1 MPRDFALSR
10 LGAVTK
16 PLVMQKLLARLWVH
30 ITFRRRVHLATVFA
44 LMCAVSFV
52 EVISIGAVLPF
63 LSALTAPERTFD
75 HPYAQSL
82 IHFLGLEQPSQLLL
96 PLTALFAG
104 AALLSGVLRLALYWG
119 QTRLSYA
126 IGADFGSNIYR
137 RTLYQPY
144 IVHLNRN
151 SSEVI
156 SAISTKADNI
166 VYSTLMPILVVLS
179 SSMMLTAI
187 FVTLIVLEP
196 TMALTAMFGFGSIY
210 GFTIVITKS
219 RLTIY
224 SRVISQEQTSIV
236 KTLQEALGGIRDVL
250 IDGTQ
255 AIYCSIYRNADQRL
269 RKAQSSVVMI
279 GGAPRYA
286 VEALGMVVIAVLAY
300 FLASRPQG
308 IDSAIPIMGALA
320 LGAQRMLPVLQ
331 QGYSSWSTL
340 RSGLGSLED
349 AVSLLDQPLPE
360 YADVPPA
367 SPLPFREQIS
377 LDQVC
382 YRYGDDL
389 PWVLRDVS
397 LNIPK
402 GSKVGFI
409 GTTGGG
415 KSTILDIVMGL
426 LAPTS
431 GVMKIDGQSV
441 NEKNARGWQA
451 HIAHVP
457 QAIFLADASIAENIA
472 FGVSPL
478 LIDLDRVKR
487 AARQAQI
494 DQTIEGWTDQYNTFV
509 GERGVRLSGG
519 QRQRIGI
526 ARALY
531 KNVDVL
537 ILDEATSALDGDT
550 EHAVMS
556 ALSSINQDITVL
568 MVAHRLSTLRD
579 CTHIVELANG
589 KVQRMGSYAEV
600 VDSKTV

>member
-1 MPRDFALSR
+1 M
-10 LGAVTK
+10 
-16 PLVMQKLLARLWVH
+16 
-30 ITFRRRVHLATVFA
+30 
-44 LMCAVSFV
+44 
-52 EVISIGAVLPF
+52 
-63 LSALTAPERTFD
+63 
-75 HPYAQSL
+75 HPYARPLVQ
-82 IHFLGLEQPSQLLL
+82 FLQLDQPSQLLM
-96 PLTALFAG
+96 PLTALFAA
-104 AALLSGVLRLALYWG
+104 AALLSGALRLVLHWG

-126 IGADFGSNIYR
+126 IGADFASSIYR
-137 RTLYQPY
+137 RTLYQSY

-156 SAISTKADNI
+156 SAISTKADSI

-179 SSMMLTAI
+179 SCLILTTI
-187 FVTLIVLEP
+187 LTTLIVLEP
-196 TMALTAMFGFGSIY
+196 TIALAAMLGFGSIY
-210 GFTIVITKS
+210 GFTILVTKS
-219 RLTIY
+219 RLSIY
-224 SRVISQEQTSIV
+224 SHVISQEQTSIV

-255 AIYCSIYRNADQRL
+255 AIYCRIYRDADQRL

-279 GGAPRYA
+279 GGTPRYA

-300 FLASRPQG
+300 TLALRPQG
-308 IDSAIPIMGALA
+308 IGSAIPIMGALA

-340 RSGLGSLED
+340 RSGMGSLDD
-349 AVSLLDQPLPE
+349 AVTLLDQPLPDH
-360 YADVPPA
+360 ADAPPA
-367 SPLPFREQIS
+367 VPMSFRESIT
-377 LDQVC
+377 LDSVS
-382 YRYGDDL
+382 YRYGPEL
-389 PWVLRDVS
+389 PWVLQDVR
-397 LNIPK
+397 LDIPK

-415 KSTILDIVMGL
+415 KSTVLDIVMGL
-426 LAPTS
+426 LVPTS
-431 GVMKIDGQSV
+431 GALKIDGQSV
-441 NEKNARGWQA
+441 DEKNVRAWQA

-472 FGVSPL
+472 FGVPSGQINL
-478 LIDLDRVKR
+478 ERVKL

-494 DQTIEGWTDQYNTFV
+494 AQTIEGWVGQYNTFV

-550 EHAVMS
+550 ERAVMS
-556 ALSSINQDITVL
+556 ALASIDQEITVL

-579 CTHIVELANG
+579 CTHVVELVSG
-589 KVQRMGSYAEV
+589 RVQRIGSYAEV
-600 VDSKTV
+600 VDLKTAQS